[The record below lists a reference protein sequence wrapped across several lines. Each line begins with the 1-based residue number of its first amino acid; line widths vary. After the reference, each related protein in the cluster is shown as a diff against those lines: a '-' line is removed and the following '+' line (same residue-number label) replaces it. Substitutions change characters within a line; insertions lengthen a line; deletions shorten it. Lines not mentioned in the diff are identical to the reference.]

1 MTSSLKYFT
10 SAYKTNSHGAKFPAT
25 LHFVKKYKVPW
36 ILKWMYVKEG
46 DVLTR
51 QWFVKWWDKFS
62 HTQDVID
69 NVTREF
75 PAVNTIHDKAQ
86 IPIYPFVQTTV
97 PQPTANTPATTS
109 IAKSTKSSTKT
120 KKKKSDFD
128 GLSKTTLIALLKQ
141 QWKDEEEATTNAD
154 LEKEEEGQ
162 NSKASLESF
171 VANTNPYYPYNQ
183 ELFGHDEASTPN
195 LGENWHYQHK

>member
-10 SAYKTNSHGAKFPAT
+10 SAYKTDSHGAKFPAT

-86 IPIYPFVQTTV
+86 IPIYPLVQTTV

-109 IAKSTKSSTKT
+109 IAKSAKSSAKT

-128 GLSKTTLIALLKQ
+128 GLSKTTLIAVLK
-141 QWKDEEEATTNAD
+141 
-154 LEKEEEGQ
+154 
-162 NSKASLESF
+162 
-171 VANTNPYYPYNQ
+171 
-183 ELFGHDEASTPN
+183 
-195 LGENWHYQHK
+195 

>member
-128 GLSKTTLIALLKQ
+128 GLSKTTLIALLK
-141 QWKDEEEATTNAD
+141 
-154 LEKEEEGQ
+154 
-162 NSKASLESF
+162 
-171 VANTNPYYPYNQ
+171 
-183 ELFGHDEASTPN
+183 
-195 LGENWHYQHK
+195 

>member
-1 MTSSLKYFT
+1 MFL
-10 SAYKTNSHGAKFPAT
+10 
-25 LHFVKKYKVPW
+25 LV
-36 ILKWMYVKEG
+36 
-46 DVLTR
+46 

-86 IPIYPFVQTTV
+86 IPIYPLVQTTV

-128 GLSKTTLIALLKQ
+128 GLSKMALIALLK
-141 QWKDEEEATTNAD
+141 
-154 LEKEEEGQ
+154 
-162 NSKASLESF
+162 
-171 VANTNPYYPYNQ
+171 
-183 ELFGHDEASTPN
+183 
-195 LGENWHYQHK
+195 